1 MLVLEGPWVSLGVV
15 WPDPHDSV
23 PTSFLRLVSSM
34 SQEVCWRTGVCP
46 QPVLHNTLGS
56 RSWAGSRGAGLSLDE
71 WSLCRGCPS
80 MLSLLPS
87 LAPAVLTA
95 LLQGLACG
103 SWGGELGASQ
113 FPWASSVCC
122 FPHPPPGWSPQPPEF
137 PAPPPPW
144 PQAESQPGASL
155 DEGAFESPLLP
166 HTEVPSSPLTC
177 GPPGGGCPMEPK
189 PTGALPQPGK
199 LRMGLGG
206 SCLLV

>member
-1 MLVLEGPWVSLGVV
+1 MSFGVV
-15 WPDPHDSV
+15 GPEPHESV

-46 QPVLHNTLGS
+46 HPVLHSTLGS
-56 RSWAGSRGAGLSLDE
+56 RSWAGSSGGGSSLDE
-71 WSLCRGCPS
+71 LSLRRGCPS

-95 LLQGLACG
+95 LLQGLACE

-113 FPWASSVCC
+113 PPWASSVCC
-122 FPHPPPGWSPQPPEF
+122 FPQSPPDCSPQPPEF
-137 PAPPPPW
+137 PDPPPPW
-144 PQAESQPGASL
+144 PQPESQPDASL
-155 DEGAFESPLLP
+155 EEVAFELPLVP
-166 HTEVPSSPLTC
+166 QTELPSSPLTC
-177 GPPGGGCPMEPK
+177 EPPGGGWPMEPK

-199 LRMGLGG
+199 LRIGLGG

>member
-1 MLVLEGPWVSLGVV
+1 MLVLEGPWASLGVV
-15 WPDPHDSV
+15 GPELHDSG
-23 PTSFLRLVSSM
+23 PASFLRLVLSM
-34 SQEVCWRTGVCP
+34 SQVVCWRTGVCP

-71 WSLCRGCPS
+71 GSLCWGCPS

-95 LLQGLACG
+95 LPQGLACG

-113 FPWASSVCC
+113 PPFASSVRF
-122 FPHPPPGWSPQPPEF
+122 FPQFPPDWSPQPPEF
-137 PAPPPPW
+137 PAPPPPR
-144 PQAESQPGASL
+144 PQPESQPGASL

-166 HTEVPSSPLTC
+166 HTELPSSPLTC
-177 GPPGGGCPMEPK
+177 GPPGGVWPMEPK

>member
-1 MLVLEGPWVSLGVV
+1 MLVLEGPWASLGVGG
-15 WPDPHDSV
+15 PELHDSA
-23 PTSFLRLVSSM
+23 PPSAFLRLVLSM
-34 SQEVCWRTGVCP
+34 SQVVCWRTGVCP

-56 RSWAGSRGAGLSLDE
+56 RSGAGSRGAGLSLDE

-113 FPWASSVCC
+113 PPWVSSVF
-122 FPHPPPGWSPQPPEF
+122 FPQPPPDWSPQPPEF

-144 PQAESQPGASL
+144 PQPESQPGVSL
-155 DEGAFESPLLP
+155 AEGAFDSPLLP
-166 HTEVPSSPLTC
+166 HTELPSSPLTC
-177 GPPGGGCPMEPK
+177 LPPGWGWPMEPK